1 MTKWIYTDGAP
12 FICATQTTK
21 KLWRGVQGSSTG
33 AAESDYERVCEEP
46 GYLSALACGDSQ
58 VLVLGE
64 EPAQATFLLTSSGPI
79 IARWIA
85 CDSMELADSVL
96 GKIPDALAHLQPAV
110 QFQID
115 EPEFWMFDSSSDGA
129 TPTGP
134 ESVLSISPGKF
145 EVSTESYREGRAFEF
160 WIHRFV
166 RIPV

>member
-12 FICATQTTK
+12 FVCATQATK

-64 EPAQATFLLTSSGPI
+64 EPAQAAFLLTSGGPV

-96 GKIPDALAHLQPAV
+96 GRIPDALAHLQPVV

-134 ESVLSISPGKF
+134 ELVLSISPGKF
-145 EVSTESYREGRAFEF
+145 EVSTESFREGRAFEF